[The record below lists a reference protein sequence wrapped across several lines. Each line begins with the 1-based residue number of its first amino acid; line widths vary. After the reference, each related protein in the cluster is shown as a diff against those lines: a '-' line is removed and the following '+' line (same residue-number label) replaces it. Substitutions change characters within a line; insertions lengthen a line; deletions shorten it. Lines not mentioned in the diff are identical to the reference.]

1 MKSVYDNLLGK
12 AWISPDLFDTLK
24 SEGKLQSEL
33 GRFYVYQGYELILD
47 MNLPPR
53 TLKVLKSEI
62 EDEVW
67 AERENRLG
75 SYMNYLDVILKGAK

>member
-1 MKSVYDNLLGK
+1 MKSVYDNLIGK

-53 TLKVLKSEI
+53 TLKVLKPEI
-62 EDEVW
+62 AEQVW
-67 AERENRLG
+67 SDRMENFEASIQHLNKLMG
-75 SYMNYLDVILKGAK
+75 KS

>member
-1 MKSVYDNLLGK
+1 MKSVYDNLVGK

-53 TLKVLKSEI
+53 TFKVLNPEI
-62 EDEVW
+62 EEAVW
-67 AERENRLG
+67 SNRMKDLNE
-75 SYMNYLDVILKGAK
+75 SVDYLNKLMGKC

>member
-12 AWISPDLFDTLK
+12 AWISPDLFDALK

-47 MNLPPR
+47 MNLPPN
-53 TLKVLKSEI
+53 TLKVLKPEI
-62 EDEVW
+62 AEQVW
-67 AERENRLG
+67 SDRMENFEASIQHLNKLMG
-75 SYMNYLDVILKGAK
+75 